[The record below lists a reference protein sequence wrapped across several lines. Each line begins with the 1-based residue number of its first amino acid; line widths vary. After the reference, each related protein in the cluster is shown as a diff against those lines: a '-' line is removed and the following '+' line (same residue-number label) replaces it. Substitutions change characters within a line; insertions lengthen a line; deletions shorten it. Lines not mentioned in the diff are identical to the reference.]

1 MIETINLSKNFG
13 NLQAVKGISFS
24 VERGQ
29 VFGLLGPN
37 GAGKTTTIRMLT
49 TLTLP
54 TAGTARIAGYDI
66 TAEPLE
72 VKRAIGVVPQM
83 LNLDIDLTAAEN
95 LEYHGRLH
103 RMPRRDRE
111 ARSEELLRFVGL
123 WEKRNDPV
131 EHLSGGMRRRLL
143 IARGLM
149 HRPAV
154 VFMDEP
160 TVGLDPQARHLI
172 WGMIE
177 GLKRSGITI
186 LLTTHYIE
194 EADRLCDRVAIMR
207 QGRIITLGAPAD
219 LKALVGRYVLEC
231 LGRYDLPRQF
241 LRTRDEALDTGK
253 GLGCDV
259 VVRDVTLEDVF
270 IELTGERIDA

>member
-1 MIETINLSKNFG
+1 MIETHNLTKYFG
-13 NLQAVKGISFS
+13 DLGAVQSVNFS
-24 VERGQ
+24 VGTGE

-49 TLTLP
+49 TLLHP
-54 TAGTARIAGYDI
+54 TSGTASVAGFDVLK
-66 TAEPLE
+66 APLD

-83 LNLDIDLTAAEN
+83 LNLDIDLTCAEN

-103 RMPRRDRE
+103 KMGRADRQ
-111 ARSEELLRFVGL
+111 ARTEELLHFVGL
-123 WEKRNDPV
+123 WDKKDAPV

-149 HRPAV
+149 HRPRV

-160 TVGLDPQARHLI
+160 TVGLDPQARRMI
-172 WGMIE
+172 WGLIE
-177 GLKRSGITI
+177 SLKRNKITI

-194 EADRLCDRVAIMR
+194 EADALCDRVAIMR
-207 QGRIITLGAPAD
+207 VGKVIALDSPEA
-219 LKALVGRYVLEC
+219 LKDSVGKFAFEC
-231 LGRYDLPRQF
+231 LGRHDVPRQF
-241 LRTRDEALDTGK
+241 FRTREEALEASRDQCT
-253 GLGCDV
+253 DI

-270 IELTGERIDA
+270 INLTGERIET